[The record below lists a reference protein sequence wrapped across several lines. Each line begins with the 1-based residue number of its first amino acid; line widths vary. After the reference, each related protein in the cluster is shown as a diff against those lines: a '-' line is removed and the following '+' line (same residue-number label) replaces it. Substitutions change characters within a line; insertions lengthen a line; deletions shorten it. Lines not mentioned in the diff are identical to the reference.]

1 MEVKVKTKEIR
12 GLMADALRLRGITGE
27 DAAFIIDDYV
37 EAEQE
42 GHKTHGLSKF
52 LMIDAGLSRKSGSI
66 QVVKKSGCFARIE
79 GNGELGHIAARHA
92 AGLAVEMAREH
103 GIGIAAFDHVSRY
116 SRITPYAKKIAQAG
130 FVGMLMNNGGPACV
144 APYGGKEPVFGTNPL
159 CFSFPSG
166 QGEPYVFDF
175 ATSQK
180 VWGEIRQAM
189 VEKRAMAPNAFLDRS
204 GAFTRDPEQAVA
216 AVPFGGP
223 KGYALCF
230 ALEVMTGALIG
241 AKMGNEAEDEF
252 DLGYLFLAF
261 SPDMFTS
268 LESFQGEMDK
278 LAAQVRDSEPAKP
291 GDQVFVPGEI
301 FGNQKASGQEAE
313 EMEIEEDVYRRLQI
327 MSSSLEGGLEN
338 NRLLN

>member
-1 MEVKVKTKEIR
+1 MEVKVRTEEIR
-12 GLMADALRLRGITGE
+12 GLMADALSLRGIRGE

-52 LMIDAGLSRKSGSI
+52 LMIDAGLSQKKGTI
-66 QVVKKSGCFARIE
+66 EVVKKNGCFARIE

-92 AGLAVEMAREH
+92 ADLAVEMAQEH

-116 SRITPYAKKIAQAG
+116 SRITPYAKKIAKAG
-130 FVGMLMNNGGPACV
+130 FVGMLANNGGPACV
-144 APYGGKEPVFGTNPL
+144 APYGGKVPVFGTNPL
-159 CFSFPSG
+159 CFSFPSS
-166 QGEPYVFDF
+166 QEEPYVFDF
-175 ATSQK
+175 STAQK

-189 VEKRAMAPNAFLDRS
+189 VEKRRMAPNAFLDET
-204 GAFTRDPEQAVA
+204 GAFTQDPEKAVA

-241 AKMGNEAEDEF
+241 AKMGNEAKDEF

-261 SPDMFTS
+261 STDMFTS
-268 LESFQGEMDK
+268 LESFQSEMDK
-278 LAAQVRDSEPAKP
+278 LAEEVRNSEPAEP
-291 GDQVFVPGEI
+291 GGQVFVPGEI
-301 FGNQKASGQEAE
+301 FGSQKASAVETE
-313 EMEIEEDVYRRLQI
+313 EMEIENDVYRRLKI
-327 MSSSLEGGLEN
+327 MSTSLEGGLEN

>member
-1 MEVKVKTKEIR
+1 MEVKVKTEEIR
-12 GLMADALRLRGITGE
+12 ALMADALNLRGITGE

-52 LMIDAGLSRKSGSI
+52 LMVDAGLSRKKGNVE
-66 QVVKKSGCFARIE
+66 VVKKSVCFARIE
-79 GNGELGHIAARHA
+79 GNGELGHIAARRA
-92 AGLAVEMAREH
+92 ADLAVDMAREH

-116 SRITPYAKKIAQAG
+116 SRITPYAKKIAEAG
-130 FVGMLMNNGGPACV
+130 FVGMLANNGGPACV
-144 APYGGKEPVFGTNPL
+144 APFGGKQAVFGTNPL

-166 QGEPYVFDF
+166 RGEPYVFDF
-175 ATSQK
+175 STAQK

-189 VEKRAMAPNAFLDRS
+189 VEQRPLAPNAFLDQK
-204 GAFTRDPEQAVA
+204 GAFTRDPEKAAA

-241 AKMGNEAEDEF
+241 AKMGNAAKDEF

-261 SPDMFTS
+261 SPEMFTS
-268 LESFQGEMDK
+268 LEDFRREMDA
-278 LAAQVRDSEPAKP
+278 LADEVRNSEPVKP
-291 GDQVFVPGEI
+291 GGQVFIPGEI
-301 FGNQKASGQEAE
+301 FGDQKVSGQEPL
-313 EMEIEEDVYRRLQI
+313 EMEIEEDVYRRLKI
-327 MSSSLEGGLEN
+327 MSKSLEGGLEN